1 MFVLRRAVGAGSVI
15 EAKLN
20 SDEPRLLDPEPIGQ
34 APISPGSVGP
44 GSFGP
49 GLVGSGL
56 VGSGLVGSG
65 LVEPGLLELGFVDPW
80 LVESG
85 PTESDSVGS
94 GLVGPGLVGAGLA
107 DAESVE
113 SRGLARDELVEGGPR
128 GPGSV
133 EAGSVTAEIAVALP
147 ALVVVLGAA
156 LWAVAVVCAQ
166 LECVD
171 AARAGARA
179 AARGE
184 SVDAVRAVVLRWA
197 PEGAQATVVVHGDLA
212 RVEVIAKIRPV
223 AGLLVPPFTVSATAS
238 SATEPGVTQ

>member
-20 SDEPRLLDPEPIGQ
+20 SDEPRLIDPEPIGS
-34 APISPGSVGP
+34 APIAPGSVAP
-44 GSFGP
+44 GSVCP
-49 GLVGSGL
+49 RSVCP
-56 VGSGLVGSG
+56 G

-85 PTESDSVGS
+85 PTELGLVGS
-94 GLVGPGLVGAGLA
+94 GLVGPGLVGPGLVGSGLVG
-107 DAESVE
+107 AESVE

-128 GPGSV
+128 RPGSV

-197 PEGAQATVVVHGDLA
+197 PEGAQATVAVHGDLA

-223 AGLLVPPFTVSATAS
+223 AGLLVRPFTVSATAS
-238 SATEPGVTQ
+238 SAAEPGVTQ